1 MWPLVQSFIKGYRVF
16 VKLAVKRKNWR
27 EEKNSLVTPHQKS
40 RRTLLLFTREN
51 MTMENRDAKP
61 SAPNGQPV
69 DFMSESGKWTFR
81 DADGTA
87 FEFDESQK
95 AWYNL

>member
-1 MWPLVQSFIKGYRVF
+1 M
-16 VKLAVKRKNWR
+16 
-27 EEKNSLVTPHQKS
+27 
-40 RRTLLLFTREN
+40 LFTREN